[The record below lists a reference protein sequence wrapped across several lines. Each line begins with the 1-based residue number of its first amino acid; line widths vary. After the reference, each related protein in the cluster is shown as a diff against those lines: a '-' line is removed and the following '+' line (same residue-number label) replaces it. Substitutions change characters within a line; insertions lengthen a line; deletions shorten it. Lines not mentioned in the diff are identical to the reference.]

1 MQLIRIFKSY
11 AVTLGLLF
19 FMSGGQWV
27 PAVAA
32 AEVDSVRLW
41 RAPDNTRL
49 VFDISG
55 KIDYKVFELDN
66 PRRLVIDI
74 ANIKKQP
81 SVASLALKNTPI
93 TNIRTAQRSA
103 KDLRIVLD
111 LKSAV
116 NPKHFTLK
124 ANEQYS
130 NRLVIDL
137 YDKQRTTSRTV
148 EEVVKQS
155 NRKIVIA
162 IDAGHGGEDPG
173 ALGPQRL
180 REKNVVLQ
188 ISKRLEKL
196 FDNDPNYNGILVRK
210 GDYYLA
216 HRKRTQI
223 ARDNKADFFVS
234 IHADAFTDPRANGA
248 SVYALSNQG
257 ATSEAARYLA
267 KKQNNADLI
276 GGATALNIGSKD
288 KMLAGVLLDLSMTA
302 TMSTSL
308 EAGKHVLRQMGS
320 VARLHKK
327 KVEQAGFLVLKS
339 PDIPSLLIE
348 TGFISNPKEA
358 RKLST
363 VDYQQRIA
371 KAIYRG
377 IDQYYS
383 EHPPEGTLLAKI
395 MKGKPLKY
403 IVARGDTLSEIAAKY
418 RISMAKLMRYNKM
431 SSTVIRVGQEINIP
445 SRS

>member
-1 MQLIRIFKSY
+1 MQFIRILKIY
-11 AVTLGLLF
+11 AATLGLLF
-19 FMSGGQWV
+19 FISGGQWV
-27 PAVAA
+27 PSVVAA
-32 AEVDSVRLW
+32 EINSVRVW

-49 VFDISG
+49 VFDVSG
-55 KIDYKVFELDN
+55 AIEYKVFSLDN
-66 PRRLVIDI
+66 PHRLVIDI
-74 ANIKKQP
+74 ANITNQP
-81 SVASLALKNTPI
+81 SVANLDFKNSPI
-93 TNIRTAQRSA
+93 TKIRTAQRSA
-103 KDLRIVLD
+103 KELRIVLD

-116 NPKHFTLK
+116 TPKHFTLK

-137 YDKQRTTSRTV
+137 YDKKRNVSRTV
-148 EEVVKQS
+148 DELVKQS
-155 NRKIVIA
+155 DRKIVIA

-173 ALGPQRL
+173 ALGPQRM

-196 FDNDPNYNGILVRK
+196 FDNDPNYKGILVRK

-257 ATSEAARYLA
+257 ATSEAARFLA

-276 GGATALNIGSKD
+276 GGATALNLGSKD
-288 KMLAGVLLDLSMTA
+288 QMLAGVLLDLSMTA

-358 RKLST
+358 RQLRT
-363 VDYQQRIA
+363 ADYQQRMA
-371 KAIYRG
+371 KAIFSG

-383 EHPPEGTLLAKI
+383 EHPPEGTLLAKV

-403 IVARGDTLSEIAAKY
+403 IVARGDTLSEIASQY
-418 RISMAKLMRYNKM
+418 RISMAKIMRYNKM
-431 SSTVIRVGQEINIP
+431 SSSTIRVGQEINIP
-445 SRS
+445 SR

>member
-1 MQLIRIFKSY
+1 MQFIRIFKSY
-11 AVTLGLLF
+11 AAVLGLLF
-19 FMSGGQWV
+19 FISGGQWV
-27 PAVAA
+27 PSVVAA
-32 AEVDSVRLW
+32 EINSVRLW

-49 VFDISG
+49 VFDVDG
-55 KIDYKVFELDN
+55 DIDYKVFSLEN
-66 PRRLVIDI
+66 PHRLVIDI
-74 ANIKKQP
+74 TNITNQP
-81 SVASLALKNTPI
+81 SVAKLDFKNSPI
-93 TNIRTAQRSA
+93 TKIRTAQRSP

-137 YDKQRTTSRTV
+137 YDKKRNVSRTV
-148 EEVVKQS
+148 DELVKQS
-155 NRKIVIA
+155 DRKIVIA

-173 ALGPQRL
+173 ALGPQRM

-188 ISKRLEKL
+188 ISKRLKKL
-196 FDNDPNYNGILVRK
+196 FDNDPNYKGVLVRK

-223 ARDNKADFFVS
+223 ARDNKADFFIS

-257 ATSEAARYLA
+257 ATSEAARFLA

-276 GGATALNIGSKD
+276 GGATALNLGAKD
-288 KMLAGVLLDLSMTA
+288 EMLAGVLLDLSMTA

-308 EAGKHVLRQMGS
+308 EAGAHVLRQMGS

-358 RKLST
+358 RQLST
-363 VDYQQRIA
+363 ASYQQRMA
-371 KAIYRG
+371 KAIFSG

-383 EHPPEGTLLAKI
+383 EHPPEGTLLAKV

-403 IVARGDTLSEIAAKY
+403 IVARGDTLSEIASKY
-418 RISMAKLMRYNKM
+418 RTSTAKIMRYNKM
-431 SSTVIRVGQEINIP
+431 SSSTIRVGQEIKIP
-445 SRS
+445 SR